1 MKHLQSRIF
10 NRLSRVVIIKSHGA
24 NEFTV
29 DVNCLFDMTDEEML
43 THHGIG
49 SRAIAELNDAREKLK
64 DMLFL
69 K

>member
-1 MKHLQSRIF
+1 MKHLPSRIF
-10 NRLSRVVIIKSHGA
+10 NRLSRVGIIKSHGA

-29 DVNCLFDMTDEEML
+29 DVNRLFDMTDEEML
-43 THHGIG
+43 AHHGIG
-49 SRAIAELNDAREKLK
+49 SRAITELNDARDTLK

>member
-10 NRLSRVVIIKSHGA
+10 NRLSRVGIIKSHGA
-24 NEFTV
+24 NEFTI
-29 DVNCLFDMTDEEML
+29 DVNRLFDMTDEEML
-43 THHGIG
+43 KYHWVG

-64 DMLFL
+64 EMLFL